1 MQNMSDVHVFD
12 DEELLPVKIK
22 EMKGTHQGN
31 AANTATDGSSKN
43 RKRTEGYIEDKKS
56 RTDCRYKRVHGIIR
70 AIRDLKACTGDDVF
84 RASLH
89 NG

>member
-1 MQNMSDVHVFD
+1 MSDGHVF

-22 EMKGTHQGN
+22 ETKGGN

-70 AIRDLKACTGDDVF
+70 AIRDLKWG
-84 RASLH
+84 
-89 NG
+89 